1 MRGFGVAARGE
12 GTAGGGVAVL
22 VAARVGVYGTTT
34 TTPSNTAA
42 TTSDETGDAEA
53 STLVE
58 VAIGLRLKC
67 GEKNISIRYS

>member
-34 TTPSNTAA
+34 PTSSTAA
-42 TTSDETGDAEA
+42 ATASNETGDAEA
-53 STLVE
+53 SPLVE
-58 VAIGLRLKC
+58 VAVGFGLK
-67 GEKNISIRYS
+67 

>member
-1 MRGFGVAARGE
+1 MAARGE

-34 TTPSNTAA
+34 TPSNTAA

-58 VAIGLRLKC
+58 VAVGFGLK
-67 GEKNISIRYS
+67 